1 VKSKPIIFNR
11 LKRRVVELFFA
22 VLLVAAVGTW
32 GYIAIEKVNLSDAV
46 YMTVITLAA
55 VGYREV
61 FPLSN
66 LGRLWTSGLIV
77 IGISFVG
84 IWVAIVSAFMF
95 ETDFSLT
102 QWLTNR
108 NKK

>member
-1 VKSKPIIFNR
+1 MKKKTLIYDR
-11 LKRRVVELFFA
+11 LKRRVIELFIA
-22 VLLVAAVGTW
+22 VTLVAMIGTW
-32 GYIAIEKVNLSDAV
+32 GYIQIEKVSLTDAL
-46 YMTVITLAA
+46 YMTVITLSA
-55 VGYREV
+55 VGFKEV
-61 FPLSN
+61 FTLSDF
-66 LGRLWTSGLIV
+66 GRLWTAGLII

-102 QWLTNR
+102 QWLTRR

>member
-1 VKSKPIIFNR
+1 VRHKIIFNR
-11 LKRRVVELFFA
+11 LKRRMIELLLA
-22 VLLVAAVGTW
+22 VLIIGAIGTW
-32 GYIAIEKVNLSDAV
+32 GYIAIEKVSLSDAI

-61 FPLSN
+61 FHLSDW
-66 LGRLWTSGLIV
+66 GRLWTSGLIV

-102 QWLTNR
+102 EWLTR
-108 NKK
+108 RKR

>member
-1 VKSKPIIFNR
+1 MKNKTLIFDR

-22 VLLVAAVGTW
+22 VLLVSMVGTA
-32 GYIAIEKVNLSDAV
+32 GYIAIEKVSLSDAI

-61 FPLSN
+61 FHLSD

-102 QWLTNR
+102 EWLTKR
-108 NKK
+108 K